1 MTSQRVIRVVL
12 CDDHHKVREALALF
26 LSKIEDFEVIGS
38 ASKQDELLEI
48 VQLNNPDVVLLDVRL
63 GGESGVNVLRELRK
77 IHPDQ
82 NVIMLTS
89 FQSDLA
95 FVEAY
100 EAGAA
105 AFMLKSA
112 DVDSLLAVIRE
123 VADGHHLIDVAEIQ
137 AAVGRLDAVGVSVLR
152 SLDETD
158 RAILRELVKGATD
171 KQIADAVFLSVRAV
185 RNKVSRLLRRFE
197 RDNRT
202 QVAAFLARLPENS
215 F

>member
-1 MTSQRVIRVVL
+1 MTSQRIIRLVL

-26 LSKIEDFEVIGS
+26 LSKIEDFDVIGS
-38 ASKQDELLEI
+38 ASQQDELLEI
-48 VQLNNPDVVLLDVRL
+48 VQLNSPDVVLLDVRL
-63 GGESGVNVLRELRK
+63 GGESGVNVLRKLRE

-89 FQSDLA
+89 FQSDLS

-123 VADGHHLIDVAEIQ
+123 VADGYHLIDVSEVH
-137 AAVGRLDAVGVSVLR
+137 AAMGRLDAMGVSVLS
-152 SLDETD
+152 SLDEID
-158 RAILRELVKGATD
+158 RAILRELAIGASD
-171 KQIADAVFLSVRAV
+171 QQIADVVFLSVRTV
-185 RNKVSRLLRRFE
+185 RNKVTRLLRRFE
-197 RDNRT
+197 RENRT
-202 QVAAFLARLPENS
+202 QVVSFLARLPENS
-215 F
+215 I